1 MDSKQVYTAQ
11 SNYERAT
18 SKSQESGREA
28 ARCEQWDDTANTWH
42 KPKSSGHSNGSGRVR
57 KREEYE
63 DGEEKRARL
72 AWALKNWPT
81 RDIPIP
87 SIETPDE
94 ELEVSEPKESESE
107 ESEEPAPKRQKSMP
121 VDKFEILWHY
131 LENNT
136 PDMRSPTLFPSL
148 SPVSD
153 LDDSPHD
160 VGTDASLDSS
170 SLTETTVTADDG
182 EIAHCGEEAE
192 SDRRV
197 DSGEDVILMRGR
209 TWMGGGHAWSTRVMR
224 L

>member
-11 SNYERAT
+11 SNSEKPT
-18 SKSQESGREA
+18 SKSQESDREA
-28 ARCEQWDDTANTWH
+28 TRCEQWDDSANTWH

-63 DGEEKRARL
+63 DGEEERARL

-94 ELEVSEPKESESE
+94 ELEVPEPK

-121 VDKFEILWHY
+121 VDKFKILWHY

-148 SPVSD
+148 SPASD
-153 LDDSPHD
+153 LDDSLPS
-160 VGTDASLDSS
+160 VGTDTSLDSS
-170 SLTETTVTADDG
+170 SLTWTTVTADDG

-192 SDRRV
+192 SGP
-197 DSGEDVILMRGR
+197 SC
-209 TWMGGGHAWSTRVMR
+209 
-224 L
+224 

>member
-1 MDSKQVYTAQ
+1 MDSKQDHAAE
-11 SNYERAT
+11 SNGEKAKAKGLDCR
-18 SKSQESGREA
+18 QEV
-28 ARCEQWDDTANTWH
+28 ARCEQWDESMSTWL
-42 KPKSSGHSNGSGRVR
+42 KPKSPEYSNGAGRVR
-57 KREEYE
+57 KLEEYE
-63 DGEEKRARL
+63 EEEEENARL

-94 ELEVSEPKESESE
+94 ELEMPEPRESE
-107 ESEEPAPKRQKSMP
+107 EETEEPAPKRQKSAS

-136 PDMRSPTLFPSL
+136 PDMRSPTLFPAI

-170 SLTETTVTADDG
+170 SLTEATVTTDDG
-182 EIAHCGEEAE
+182 EI
-192 SDRRV
+192 
-197 DSGEDVILMRGR
+197 
-209 TWMGGGHAWSTRVMR
+209 GHDTEPD
-224 L
+224 LKQ